1 MRLFLLPSKTYFK
14 GVVPEFRCS
23 RAWYMLRS
31 MEATFE
37 GHRIPRYLQ
46 TCGIRVSGAGAQLLC
61 SGASRESDSLGD
73 SDEEPGLG
81 NRG

>member
-1 MRLFLLPSKTYFK
+1 
-14 GVVPEFRCS
+14 
-23 RAWYMLRS
+23 MLRS